1 MPKSTIYK
9 GNTINNFG
17 RNFPV
22 PYIERIEL
30 RDITEDEREDISS
43 IIGFEPA
50 GSDLISK
57 ITIMMSLLFNTNDD
71 FKLEEFVD
79 ELFKDLSLNIIVLTD
94 KERIESLKASKR
106 NIKKILNSMLPSEDS
121 ETEAPSFEGLY
132 SQITTEPLSSFAAD
146 VVFTGEYDENTN
158 KILKSSNITFD
169 VYVPG
174 IATQLSD
181 LTIFAGTSI
190 GQPTELMDFQDI
202 ALALSFGDLAYENVK
217 IDNTLSNRNKIGYFN
232 KDDAFYPGLPIV
244 ALNGNYY
251 QSESYDQEDIKKDV
265 KNVMDVYEQDLSSDP
280 ELQSVFDNIE
290 AIYSEYGETP
300 KYLAQLNQYRSN
312 IMNQDMATRAGRFYE
327 RYRRVLIN
335 SNAKLLE
342 SEEVFKRIT
351 YASKIRDFRPAQDAP
366 ELVPG
371 YKDDL
376 SDNDLLYELI
386 LQTNVAKYVSARS
399 ETGEHSLFQPEAP
412 YDPATMRDSYTA
424 AISAI
429 GERFAA
435 GTGEEFLGRYAGAT
449 QGLDNVQTWMQNHLN
464 DAREFAVPMFKCAI
478 GKFISWATGTTYDC
492 AGESFGSAKT
502 RRIYRGGSGDGQDTA
517 VDYNLHAFYS
527 ARYLFGKHGN
537 PCSGCTLEF
546 GMDAPKGIGTDTGG
560 WACTDNSQY
569 LREGSTYAFRDTA
582 HESGKYK
589 QYKCFTQLRRIINVV
604 GVGSYNNTQDP
615 VVETHTNEHTG
626 GQVETTVE
634 AGRVGK
640 FLRLNMAKG
649 SYQEDWNLKFPYQVM
664 QDDTDGSGPEQEGI
678 ESILLNAPELN
689 EGGFDLIAQMD
700 NATSRIWDKFNPAG
714 NPWMQM
720 VQEVEQWNSLVAEYD
735 LLDADGAVKN
745 VKLNQY
751 AEAYADD
758 ILDDMNTLFMF
769 TSALMP
775 TYRLRWCPDTC
786 SNTNWLD
793 LNRERDNNP
802 YGGNWYAL
810 EAEQVKRT
818 QNGNEYRAISAER
831 LEDYYYSG
839 GCGNAGALA
848 VDSTGAGTTDE
859 RYEADI
865 GRATFNVA
873 DVLISRVRQEWRN
886 RWRDMVVDAIK
897 DIIPL
902 LAELHGLNIG
912 AGLHRRLSFMDIVVN
927 KYGYFFFDMEKYI
940 KQQSVLSRYMDVG
953 TFEKYFTDGKDM
965 VNRSI
970 RIDDVTFQRW
980 SASWDGDEWQ
990 AVWYGGD
997 STSPG
1002 IDDTGNLKMTWNPN
1016 SANAKQP
1023 TDIVNMKFESNCRT
1037 GPANGKCVYANIKQM
1052 DVSGWKDIAISG
1064 TSADPVLVD
1073 DETGEAIKSY
1083 SQWSYLMQRNY
1094 DFAYDNSVPNDYRM
1108 AFFTYNY
1115 YIDDDHALSA
1125 PDAIK
1130 ITVGVNDKSDKIIKY
1145 LKRYIVHIR
1154 DEYIEYVE
1162 LARENC
1168 AYNQF
1173 DSRFNQF
1180 FIEQME
1186 EKYSEIPL
1194 SAPWLRMAAAYTIF
1208 QDLLYG
1214 RYGGEFSVVLDAA
1227 RNISDTINPKTGDL
1241 ESVEDYAL
1249 KLNEMVQ
1256 LIRDLYANMVE
1267 DMFDGDER
1275 LYQHTDYTIGYDTV
1289 DFHRNQILIN
1299 KGIIDYASDHT
1310 DEFPTLP
1317 VPTMDR

>member
-1 MPKSTIYK
+1 MPKSTIYR

-43 IIGFEPA
+43 LIGFEPS

-57 ITIMMSLLFNTNDD
+57 ITIMMSLLFNTDDD

-79 ELFKDLSLNIIVLTD
+79 ELFNDLSLNIIVLTD

-106 NIKKILNSMLPSEDS
+106 NLKSILTYMLASEDS

-132 SQITTEPLSSFAAD
+132 SQIMTEPLSDFAAD
-146 VVFTGEYDENTN
+146 IVFTGEYDEKTN

-174 IATQLSD
+174 LAAQLSD
-181 LTIFAGTSI
+181 LTIFAGASI
-190 GQPTELMDFQDI
+190 GQPAELMNFQDI
-202 ALALSFGDLAYENVK
+202 ALALSFGDLAYENIK
-217 IDNTLSNRNKIGYFN
+217 IDNSLSNRTKIGYFD

-265 KNVMDVYEQDLSSDP
+265 ERVMDAYEQDLSSDP

-300 KYLAQLNQYRSN
+300 KYLAQLNRYRSN
-312 IMNQDMATRAGRFYE
+312 IMNQDLATRAGRFYE

-351 YASKIRDFRPAQDAP
+351 YASKIRDFRPAQDSP

-376 SDNDLLYELI
+376 LDNDLLYELI

-399 ETGEHSLFQPEAP
+399 ETGENSLFQPEAP
-412 YDPATMRDSYTA
+412 YDPATMRDEYVA

-429 GERFAA
+429 GQRFAA
-435 GTGEEFLGRYAGAT
+435 GTNPGGLGRYMGMT
-449 QGLDNVQTWMQNHLN
+449 QGLDNVDTWMQNHLN
-464 DAREFAVPMFKCAI
+464 DARNLAIPMFKCAI

-492 AGESFGSAKT
+492 PGESFGSAKT
-502 RRIYRGGSGDGQDTA
+502 RRIYRGGSGDGQDTS
-517 VDYNLHAFYS
+517 VDYNIHAFYS

-537 PCSGCTLEF
+537 PSNGCTLEF
-546 GMDAPKGIGTDTGG
+546 GMDAPRGFGADSGG
-560 WACTDNSQY
+560 WACTDNNQI
-569 LREGSTYAFRDTA
+569 LRAGGIPQVRNSAA
-582 HESGKYK
+582 ASGKYK
-589 QYKCFTQLRRIINVV
+589 QYKCFTQLRSIINVV

-615 VVETHTNEHTG
+615 VIETTTSETG
-626 GQVETTVE
+626 TEVETTVE
-634 AGRVGK
+634 PGRVGK

-649 SYQEDWNLKFPYQVM
+649 SYAEDWNLKYPYQIM
-664 QDDTDGSGPEQEGI
+664 KDGGTGDAAGQEGI
-678 ESILLNAPELN
+678 EDILNNAPELN

-700 NATSRIWDKFNPAG
+700 NAVSRIWDKFNPAG
-714 NPWMQM
+714 NSWMQM
-720 VQEVEQWNSLVAEYD
+720 VQEADQWNSLVAEWD
-735 LLDADGAVKN
+735 LLDEEGAVKN
-745 VKLNQY
+745 MKLNQY
-751 AEAYADD
+751 AEAYADMLADSMELVFD
-758 ILDDMNTLFMF
+758 ITR
-769 TSALMP
+769 SLMP
-775 TYRLRWCPDTC
+775 TYRLRWCPDTI

-793 LNRERDNNP
+793 LNRENDNNP
-802 YGGNWYAL
+802 YGGNWYAI
-810 EAEQVKRT
+810 EAEQSKRT
-818 QNGNEYRAISAER
+818 ASGGQYGPSATEA
-831 LEDYYYSG
+831 LEDYYYYG
-839 GCGNAGALA
+839 GCGNAGTWN
-848 VDSTGAGTTDE
+848 DTTGTDTTAE
-859 RYEADI
+859 RYVAGI
-865 GRATFNVA
+865 GRATFNVGEK
-873 DVLISRVRQEWRN
+873 LIIKIKRMWREI
-886 RWRDMVVDAIK
+886 WRDMVVDAIK

-902 LAELHGLNIG
+902 LAEIHGLNIG

-927 KYGYFFFDMEKYI
+927 KYGYFFFDMEKFI

-953 TFEKYFTDGKDM
+953 TFERYFTDGRDM

-970 RIDDVTFQRW
+970 RIDDVTLQRW
-980 SASWDGDEWQ
+980 SASWDGTSWR

-997 STSPG
+997 ATASG

-1016 SANAKQP
+1016 SANRKQP
-1023 TDIVNMKFESNCRT
+1023 TDIVNMKFESNCQT
-1037 GPANGKCVYANIKQM
+1037 GPANGKCAYANIKQM
-1052 DVSGWKDIAISG
+1052 DVSGWKDIAIYG
-1064 TSADPVLVD
+1064 ANLIN

-1083 SQWSYLMQRNY
+1083 VQWSYLMQRNY
-1094 DFAYDNSVPNDYRM
+1094 DFAYDSSVPNDYRM

-1115 YIDDDHALSA
+1115 YIDDDIALSA

-1130 ITVGVNDKSDKIIKY
+1130 ITVGINDKSDKILKY
-1145 LKRYIVHIR
+1145 LKKYIVDIR
-1154 DEYIEYVE
+1154 DEYVEYVE

-1173 DSRFNQF
+1173 DSQFNQF
-1180 FIEQME
+1180 FIEQMDQR
-1186 EKYSEIPL
+1186 YSEIPL
-1194 SAPWLRMAAAYTIF
+1194 SAPWLRMSATYTIF
-1208 QDLLYG
+1208 EDLLYG
-1214 RYGGEFSVVLDAA
+1214 KYGGEFSIVLDAA
-1227 RNISDTINPKTGDL
+1227 RAISDTINPKTGDL

-1249 KLNEMVQ
+1249 KLDEMV
-1256 LIRDLYANMVE
+1256 LRVENLYADMVE
-1267 DMFDGDER
+1267 DMFDDDER
-1275 LYQHTDYTIGYDTV
+1275 LYQHTDYTIGYDTIP
-1289 DFHRNQILIN
+1289 HPSSGRNQIVIN

-1317 VPTMDR
+1317 DATMDR